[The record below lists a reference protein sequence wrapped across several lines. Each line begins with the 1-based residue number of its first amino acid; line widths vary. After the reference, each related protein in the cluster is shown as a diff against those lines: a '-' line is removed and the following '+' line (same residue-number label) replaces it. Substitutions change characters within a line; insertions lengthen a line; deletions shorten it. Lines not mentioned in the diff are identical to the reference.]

1 MQRVQ
6 QIWITGV
13 SEFGSSSGCLMK
25 KDPKY
30 PVTPT
35 MSHIFSVSVHN
46 PWKTRLKPLIMYLN
60 HKCVLHFDHRQ
71 YSYVPWV
78 VTGASDVNL
87 FDIFFFFPVANKQQR
102 RLGTQEDWLHRNCQK
117 KKKKMA
123 LRTQCDSSKAA
134 LWKPL
139 FLMAC
144 AALHQFSADSA
155 AAVCAEFKVQNR
167 STRITLL
174 AQVHCE
180 WQEESSPRSV
190 PCSLCIWSCFP
201 APGLLIC
208 SAP

>member
-35 MSHIFSVSVHN
+35 MSHIFSVLVHN

-71 YSYVPWV
+71 YSYVPRV

-87 FDIFFFFPVANKQQR
+87 FDFFFFQLLTNNRGHSGPRKTDYIETAKKWPFGHNATAAK
-102 RLGTQEDWLHRNCQK
+102 LHSESHYFWWL
-117 KKKKMA
+117 A
-123 LRTQCDSSKAA
+123 LHCTSFLLTAPQLCVQSSK
-134 LWKPL
+134 
-139 FLMAC
+139 
-144 AALHQFSADSA
+144 
-155 AAVCAEFKVQNR
+155 FKTGQ
-167 STRITLL
+167 
-174 AQVHCE
+174 
-180 WQEESSPRSV
+180 
-190 PCSLCIWSCFP
+190 
-201 APGLLIC
+201 PG
-208 SAP
+208 

>member
-13 SEFGSSSGCLMK
+13 SEFGSGSGCLMK

-35 MSHIFSVSVHN
+35 MSHIFSVLVHN

-60 HKCVLHFDHRQ
+60 HKCVLHFGHRQ
-71 YSYVPWV
+71 YSYVLRV

-87 FDIFFFFPVANKQQR
+87 FDFFFPVANKQQR
-102 RLGTQEDWLHRNCQK
+102 RLGTQEDRLHRNC
-117 KKKKMA
+117 KKKKMSV
-123 LRTQCDSSKAA
+123 RTQCDSGKAA

-155 AAVCAEFKVQNR
+155 TAVCAEFKVQNR

-180 WQEESSPRSV
+180 WQRESSPRNV
-190 PCSLCIWSCFP
+190 PRSLCIYSCFP
-201 APGLLIC
+201 APRLLIS